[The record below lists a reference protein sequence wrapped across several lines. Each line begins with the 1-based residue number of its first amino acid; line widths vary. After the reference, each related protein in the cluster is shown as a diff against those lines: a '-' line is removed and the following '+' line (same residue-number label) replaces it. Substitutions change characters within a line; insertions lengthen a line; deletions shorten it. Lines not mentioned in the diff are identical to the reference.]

1 MKKLFVILFF
11 SMILS
16 SCYLKSREGKPQE
29 VNGTTEDFNVV
40 FLFECNGVEIY
51 RFYDSGHARYFAIG
65 NGSVMTKQSRTYG
78 SGKTTRTEY
87 WDDSVIK

>member
-1 MKKLFVILFF
+1 MKKLFVILFLG
-11 SMILS
+11 MVLS
-16 SCYLKSREGKPQE
+16 SCGLTRQGTPQE
-29 VNGTTEDFNVV
+29 VNGTTEDFCVT

-65 NGSVMTKQSRTYG
+65 NGSVMTKQSRIYG
-78 SGKTTRTEY
+78 SGKTSRTEY